1 MAYLIK
7 RVLPVYCASSL
18 NLQEHLFM
26 YTYPIKLEFPLISIG
41 RQVDVRNGDGKF
53 IMRAKDPMITFKDRM
68 VVTNGGGSEVYH
80 FNGDTS
86 FRFLF
91 QFASMST
98 VWNIQTPQGKQIAS
112 VRSYYARMEEFNSLR
127 VEKPSAINEDGTPSF
142 KGIAGQ
148 FASNMLNQQISHNVP
163 ARLVYQVMDHEE
175 GGNTLGWIVP
185 SRGTAWFDFLPY
197 STRIQILKIPFV
209 GRAYTPS
216 YEFKVGNLSSEP
228 VLKLQ
233 KQRDLFTDKYTLDKI
248 GELKDADEAWAIPAL
263 TLATLFERTRVKEM
277 ADW

>member
-1 MAYLIK
+1 MAHLRKEI
-7 RVLPVYCASSL
+7 RPVYCGIHSS
-18 NLQEHLFM
+18 QGALFM
-26 YTYPIKLEFPLISIG
+26 YIYPIKLEFPMISIG
-41 RQVDVRNGDGKF
+41 RQVDVHNGDGKF
-53 IMRAKDPMITFKDRM
+53 IMRARDPMITFKDRM
-68 VVTNGGGSEVYH
+68 VVTNGSGGEVYH

-112 VRSYYARMEEFNSLR
+112 VRSYYARIEEFSNIGIER
-127 VEKPSAINEDGTPSF
+127 PSALNADGTPSL

-148 FASNMLNQQISHNVP
+148 FASNMMNQQISHNVP
-163 ARLVYQVMDHEE
+163 ARLVYQVMDQEE

-216 YEFKVGNLSSEP
+216 YEFKVGNLSSES

-233 KQRDLFTDKYTLDKI
+233 KQRDLLVDKYSLEKI
-248 GELKDADEAWAIPAL
+248 GELKDADETWAIPAL